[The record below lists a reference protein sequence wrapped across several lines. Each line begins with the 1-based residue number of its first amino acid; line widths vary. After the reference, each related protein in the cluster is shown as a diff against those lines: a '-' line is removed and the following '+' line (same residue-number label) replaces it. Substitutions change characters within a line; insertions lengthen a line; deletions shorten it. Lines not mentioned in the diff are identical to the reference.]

1 MTIKNEEIQ
10 RVQLT
15 DCNFTVQN
23 MHNVSLCIFIHIS
36 NKLGCGMLLLL
47 LSKVSSTLVLP
58 KQKSGN
64 SGCFSSSSFFYNIKY
79 NIFFL
84 YGGNLSLIA
93 VLL

>member
-36 NKLGCGMLLLL
+36 NKLGCGIFVVVVVLELLLPWYYLNKKVVIVVVSLLLL
-47 LSKVSSTLVLP
+47 
-58 KQKSGN
+58 
-64 SGCFSSSSFFYNIKY
+64 FFTT
-79 NIFFL
+79 
-84 YGGNLSLIA
+84 
-93 VLL
+93 